1 MLCTYSHAMIRK
13 PTPDSARVLCNPD
26 CPQKSKVLPGTRHS
40 APVNHGRLYANLGP
54 SSARDH
60 LSLPVDS
67 QSANEISSVPEHT
80 DPLHRWRIQGVPAY
94 RTIAPSHADAPD
106 DSTAFS
112 NLSADTKAKEAASAQ
127 PMYEVTPPGTLA
139 LTMPNCISGH
149 SFRPVLRVSPLRP
162 TEYEQTSLLLFS
174 TRLRSLSSSSF
185 CPAKRCSHLHFHALH
200 FTQ

>member
-1 MLCTYSHAMIRK
+1 MLCTYSYAMITQTYPVFRTSTVQPQTARK
-13 PTPDSARVLCNPD
+13 S
-26 CPQKSKVLPGTRHS
+26 QKCYQGLGTRQ
-40 APVNHGRLYANLGP
+40 PVNHDRLYA
-54 SSARDH
+54 SALPRRATI
-60 LSLPVDS
+60 SPLPVDS
-67 QSANEISSVPEHT
+67 QFANEISSVPEHT
-80 DPLHRWRIQGVPAY
+80 DPLHRWRIQGVTAY
-94 RTIAPSHADAPD
+94 RTIAPSHADTPD
-106 DSTAFS
+106 DSTSFS

-139 LTMPNCISGH
+139 LAMPNCISGH

-174 TRLRSLSSSSF
+174 TWLRSLSSSSF